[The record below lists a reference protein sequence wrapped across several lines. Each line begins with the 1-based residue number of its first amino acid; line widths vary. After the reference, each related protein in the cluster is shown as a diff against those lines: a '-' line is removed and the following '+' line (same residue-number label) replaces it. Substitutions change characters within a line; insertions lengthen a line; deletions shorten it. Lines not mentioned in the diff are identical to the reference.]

1 MQALKVALMGAG
13 GKMGC
18 RIADN
23 VKDLD
28 RYDVSYVEVS
38 PEGRARL
45 AERGIAPAPDA
56 AALAD
61 ADAVIL
67 ALPDRLIA
75 TITERIVPQLKA
87 GAMVVGLDPAAAYA
101 GVIPIRDDLTYFVTH
116 PCHPPLF
123 HDETRPEAMRDWFGG
138 IHAKQHIVCALHHGP
153 ESDYAK
159 GEQLARD
166 IYAPVMN
173 AYRVTVEQM
182 AILEP
187 AMAETF
193 AATLVTALKEALDG
207 VVAMG
212 VPEDAAREFL
222 LGHLRIEVAIVFGIA
237 GFPFSDG
244 AKLAIAQAYEK
255 IFKPDWKE
263 KVLDLSALRES
274 VNAITG
280 QQPAVASPSH
290 A

>member
-1 MQALKVALMGAG
+1 MEALKVALLGAG

-18 RIADN
+18 RITDN

-28 RYDVSYVEVS
+28 RYVVSYVEVS
-38 PEGRARL
+38 PEGQARL
-45 AERGIAPAPDA
+45 AERGLTPTPEA
-56 AALAD
+56 AALED

-67 ALPDRLIA
+67 ALPDRLIGS
-75 TITERIVPQLKA
+75 ITKQVVPQLKT
-87 GAMVVGLDPAAAYA
+87 GAMVVSLDPAAAHA
-101 GVIPIRDDLTYFVTH
+101 GVIPIREELSYFVTH

-123 HDETRPEAMRDWFGG
+123 HDETQPEAMRDWFGG

-166 IYAPVMN
+166 IYAPVMD

-193 AATLVTALKEALDG
+193 AATLVTAMKEALDE

-222 LGHLRIEVAIVFGIA
+222 LGHLRIEVAIVFGYA

-255 IFKPDWKE
+255 IFKPDWKQ
-263 KVLDLSALRES
+263 KVLDLDALRES

-280 QQPAVASPSH
+280 HQPAAAS
-290 A
+290 AQG

>member
-1 MQALKVALMGAG
+1 MTALKVALMGAG

-18 RIADN
+18 RITDN

-28 RYDVSYVEVS
+28 RYTVSYVEVS
-38 PEGRARL
+38 PEGQARL
-45 AERGIAPAPDA
+45 AERGLTPTPEAE
-56 AALAD
+56 ALAD

-67 ALPDRLIA
+67 ALPDRLIGA
-75 TITERIVPQLKA
+75 ISAKIVPQLKA
-87 GAMVVGLDPAAAYA
+87 GAMVVSLDPAAAYA

-138 IHAKQHIVCALHHGP
+138 VHAKQHIVCALHHGP
-153 ESDYAK
+153 EADYAK

-193 AATLVTALKEALDG
+193 AATLVTAMKEALDE

-255 IFKPDWKE
+255 IFRPDWKE
-263 KVLDLSALRES
+263 KVLDLDALRES
-274 VNAITG
+274 VYAITDHRPEAA
-280 QQPAVASPSH
+280 PA
-290 A
+290 